1 MASKISPL
9 LNTDISHSYL
19 FENNNNNNNNLFC
32 ESYSRA
38 AKILKNSDK
47 HLFLS
52 HKQKTEK

>member
-19 FENNNNNNNNLFC
+19 FENNNNNLFC